1 MQRRKSKGSRGSK
14 GVSDDDVRMGNV
26 KLKKRFFNSYLYACE
41 GFWFQEQVN
50 NRCALFGIH
59 IYPVR
64 PRARRSHRETEP

>member
-14 GVSDDDVRMGNV
+14 GMSDDDVRMGNV

-50 NRCALFGIH
+50 NR
-59 IYPVR
+59 
-64 PRARRSHRETEP
+64 